1 MSVTALAGNSNR
13 EECFSDQINHLSK
26 VECLAIRQLP
36 TFNCFTTHCGRK
48 FWITADSPSGGVQL
62 VGLWFCVVVFFKGSC
77 TKLFYCNCSFCCS
90 PHTSMETTALIQTLN
105 RGDVFFWQRVQQ
117 QPHARQNILVSAP
130 ICSLFS
136 PFSSLCLTRCYHA
149 TVPNPRMNSPY
160 AWSEYTHR
168 F

>member
-62 VGLWFCVVVFFKGSC
+62 VGLWFCAVVFFKGSC

-105 RGDVFFWQRVQQ
+105 RGDVFFGSVY
-117 QPHARQNILVSAP
+117 N
-130 ICSLFS
+130 
-136 PFSSLCLTRCYHA
+136 SSLMQGRTSWYQHQFARYFPLLVA
-149 TVPNPRMNSPY
+149 F
-160 AWSEYTHR
+160 A
-168 F
+168 